1 MLRGILLDHD
11 HDHHEHQHHEDH
23 HIMIMLMIIMKTIL
37 IFISRARRKLIGGAA
52 LSAEKIALN
61 CPEVGSDMI

>member
-1 MLRGILLDHD
+1 MTIMNINIMKIIIL
-11 HDHHEHQHHEDH
+11 
-23 HIMIMLMIIMKTIL
+23 IMIMLMIIMKTIL

-61 CPEVGSDMI
+61 CPEVGSDMV